1 VDHPPRVAS
10 DPSGFRAGRAAGTAP
25 HSASTPGRPVP
36 GSTPAGYRPRVAKE
50 GDAKEE
56 GRAAAASRLPRG
68 RHGLPRELVAENQ
81 RERLISGIIEAVAEN
96 GYADTTIAAIVKAA
110 GLSRKTFYEH
120 FKNKEDCFAAAYEA
134 SFGYLRQEIGA
145 VEGTKKDWA
154 LWVRARIGRLLGL
167 LAAEPDLASFFLIA
181 PASVGDPFILRHHEA
196 MRELVAALVDGAPGR
211 RGKSEAGG
219 TREQALAGG
228 ISRLVVRKLDDGEA
242 AKLGEL
248 LPALSELV
256 LRPYVG
262 DEEAAKVAG
271 A

>member
-1 VDHPPRVAS
+1 
-10 DPSGFRAGRAAGTAP
+10 
-25 HSASTPGRPVP
+25 
-36 GSTPAGYRPRVAKE
+36 VAKE

-81 RERLISGIIEAVAEN
+81 RERLISGIIEAVAEH

-134 SFGYLRQEIGA
+134 SFGYLRHEIAA
-145 VEGTKKDWA
+145 VQGTKKDWG
-154 LWVRARIGRLLGL
+154 LWVRARIERLLEL

-181 PASVGDPFILRHHEA
+181 PASVGDTVTLRHHEA
-196 MRELVAALVDGAPGR
+196 MRELVGELAAGAPKR
-211 RGKSEAGG
+211 RGRSEPEG

-228 ISRLVVRKLDDGEA
+228 ISRLVVRKLGDDEA
-242 AKLGEL
+242 DRLAEL
-248 LPALSELV
+248 LPALTELV

-262 DEEAAKVAG
+262 GDEAAKVAAG
-271 A
+271 